1 MNKTMSASKAKNN
14 FGYLLD
20 EVYVKGKSVIIT
32 KNNKPIAKMSPI
44 YSYEN
49 TNQPPSLTLKDN
61 EYKKVK
67 KYMNEFRENFK
78 FSY

>member
-20 EVYVKGKSVIIT
+20 EVYVKGRSVIIT
-32 KNNKPIAKMSPI
+32 RNNKPIAKMSPV

-49 TNQPPSLTLKDN
+49 TNQLSSLTLKDN